1 MNCDI
6 CGEESPLRQ
15 LNPTRRGSLARSEKK
30 VCDWCY
36 WESDKD
42 SESE

>member
-15 LNPTRRGSLARSEKK
+15 LNPTRRGALARSAVK

-36 WESDKD
+36 WDTEKD